1 MRLSST
7 LGFFLVCALFTH
19 FSLAHEKNLKHQT
32 CRNVPGSAGYP
43 KAAAWSKLNATIG
56 GRLVNVIPTAKYCAR
71 LPGGACTDAQWTSA
85 LFRSTIPGSMSNNN
99 LEQGYDL
106 TPPSLCLRNATSCGQ
121 GDVPIFSVEAQS
133 AADIQAAVKFASSN
147 NLRLVVKSSGH
158 DVLGRSTAP
167 YSLLI
172 RTAGLQDIVMTD
184 AFFVGTRN
192 MGSAV
197 TLGSGVHAQTLYQKT
212 KANGKIV
219 VAPTAATVCPAGGY
233 VQGAGHSA
241 LSPLFGLAAD
251 NVLEFHI
258 VVASG
263 EVLQVNSISHPD
275 FRLLNVIDVGRRR
288 RSGSPTPTFIDLKQN
303 STTYTDLHQPTQ
315 TVCGGAG
322 SWGVILSATFRTFPT
337 FDEAFS
343 VIEIAASS
351 NAAMG
356 ALAAVH
362 AHHIFDLE
370 PVRAGQY
377 FYVFAATPNA
387 TALTLQLLTHIPNTT
402 AAQAAVLLAPFRN
415 AALALPGVS
424 LVAEKYVVQ
433 NVNDALFTAD
443 DTAGDD
449 KVIGSRLIPASVFR
463 ERPETVGKVYKQLLD
478 AGALQIASFVVAGG
492 QVAANADILSAVHPA
507 WRTAKTHLL
516 TGSFW
521 TDQTPLSK
529 IDVLRRTFQTIQL
542 PIMEQLS
549 GNKGAAYSNE
559 ADVIE
564 PHFQTIF
571 FGPNY
576 ANLARTKAK
585 YDSADLFIVPAGVG
599 SERWDEWGLCTV

>member
-7 LGFFLVCALFTH
+7 VVLFLVCTLSTH
-19 FSLAHEKNLKHQT
+19 CFSLAHKEKHQT
-32 CRNVPGSAGYP
+32 CRNIPNSAGYP

-56 GRLVNVIPTAKYCAR
+56 GQLVNVVPTAKYCAS

-85 LFRSTIPGSMSNNN
+85 LFRSTIPGSMTD
-99 LEQGYDL
+99 GYDL
-106 TPPSLCLRNATSCGQ
+106 TPPSLCLRNATRCGQ

-133 AADIQAAVKFASSN
+133 AADIQAAVKFASHN

-172 RTAGLQDIVMTD
+172 RTAGLQNISMTD

-192 MGSAV
+192 MGPAV
-197 TLGSGVHAQTLYQKT
+197 TIGSGVHTQTLYQET
-212 KANGKIV
+212 KAKGKIV

-263 EVLQVNSISHPD
+263 ELLQVNSISHPD
-275 FRLLNVIDVGRRR
+275 LFYALRG
-288 RSGSPTPTFIDLKQN
+288 
-303 STTYTDLHQPTQ
+303 
-315 TVCGGAG
+315 GGAG
-322 SWGVILSATFRTFPT
+322 SWGVIFSATFRTFPT

-343 VIEIAASS
+343 VIQIAASS

-377 FYVFAATPNA
+377 FYVFAATPNT
-387 TALTLQLLTHIPNTT
+387 TALTLQLFTHIANTT
-402 AAQAAVLLAPFRN
+402 AAQAAALLAPFRN
-415 AALALPGVS
+415 AALALPDVS
-424 LVAEKYVVQ
+424 LVAEEYVVQ
-433 NVNDALFTAD
+433 NVNDVLFTAD
-443 DTAGDD
+443 DAAGNDM
-449 KVIGSRLIPASVFR
+449 VEGSRLIPASVFR
-463 ERPETVGKVYKQLLD
+463 ETPDTVGKVYEQLLD
-478 AGALQIASFVVAGG
+478 AGALEY
-492 QVAANADILSAVHPA
+492 VAANADILSAVHPA

-516 TGSFW
+516 TGNFW
-521 TDQTPLSK
+521 TDQTPLGE
-529 IDVLRRTFQTIQL
+529 IDVLRRNFQTTQL

-549 GNKGAAYSNE
+549 GKNGAAYSNE
-559 ADVIE
+559 ADVNE
-564 PHFQTIF
+564 PHFQTTF

-576 ANLARTKAK
+576 AKLTRIKAK
-585 YDSADLFIVPAGVG
+585 YDPDDLFIVVAGVG

>member
-7 LGFFLVCALFTH
+7 AFLFLVCTLSTH
-19 FSLAHEKNLKHQT
+19 FSLAHKEKNQT

-56 GRLVNVIPTAKYCAR
+56 GRLVNVVPTAKYCAS

-85 LFRSTIPGSMSNNN
+85 LFRSTIPGSMTDNNW
-99 LEQGYDL
+99 EQGYDL
-106 TPPSLCLRNATSCGQ
+106 TPPSLCLRNATTCGQ
-121 GDVPIFSVEAQS
+121 GDVPIFSVETQS
-133 AADIQAAVKFASSN
+133 AADIQAAVKFASCN

-172 RTAGLQDIVMTD
+172 RTAGLQNISMTD

-192 MGSAV
+192 MGPAV
-197 TLGSGVHAQTLYQKT
+197 TIGSGVHTQTLYQET

-263 EVLQVNSISHPD
+263 ELLQVNSISHPD
-275 FRLLNVIDVGRRR
+275 LFYALRG
-288 RSGSPTPTFIDLKQN
+288 
-303 STTYTDLHQPTQ
+303 
-315 TVCGGAG
+315 GGAG
-322 SWGVILSATFRTFPT
+322 SWGVIFSATFRTFPT

-343 VIEIAASS
+343 VIQIAASS

-377 FYVFAATPNA
+377 FYVFAATPNT
-387 TALTLQLLTHIPNTT
+387 TALTLQLFTHIANTT
-402 AAQAAVLLAPFRN
+402 AARAAVLLAPFRN
-415 AALALPGVS
+415 AALALPDVS
-424 LVAEKYVVQ
+424 LVAEEYVVQ
-433 NVNDALFTAD
+433 NVNDVLFMAD
-443 DTAGDD
+443 DGAGNDM
-449 KVIGSRLIPASVFR
+449 VEGSRLIPASVLR
-463 ERPETVGKVYKQLLD
+463 ERPHTVGKVYEQLLD
-478 AGALQIASFVVAGG
+478 AGALEVASFVVAGG

-516 TGSFW
+516 TGNFW
-521 TDQTPLSK
+521 TDKTPLAE
-529 IDVLRRTFQTIQL
+529 IDVLRKNFQTAQL
-542 PIMEQLS
+542 PIIKQIS
-549 GNKGAAYSNE
+549 GNNSAAYSNE
-559 ADVIE
+559 ADVNE
-564 PHFQTIF
+564 PHFQTTF

-576 ANLARTKAK
+576 AKLTKIKAK
-585 YDSADLFIVPAGVG
+585 YDPDDLFIVAAGVG
-599 SERWDEWGLCTV
+599 SERWDKWGLCTV

>member
-7 LGFFLVCALFTH
+7 PVLFLVCILYTH
-19 FSLAHEKNLKHQT
+19 FSLAHKKKHQT

-56 GRLVNVIPTAKYCAR
+56 GRLVNVVPTAKYCAN

-85 LFRSTIPGSMSNNN
+85 LYRSTIPGSMIDNNW
-99 LEQGYDL
+99 EQGYDL
-106 TPPSLCLRNATSCGQ
+106 TPPSLCLRNATICGQ

-133 AADIQAAVKFASSN
+133 AADIQAAVKFASCN

-172 RTAGLQDIVMTD
+172 RTAGLQNISMTD
-184 AFFVGTRN
+184 AFFVGKRN
-192 MGSAV
+192 MGPAV
-197 TLGSGVHAQTLYQKT
+197 TIGSGVHTQTLYQET

-258 VVASG
+258 VIASG
-263 EVLQVNSISHPD
+263 ELLQVNSISHPD
-275 FRLLNVIDVGRRR
+275 LFYALRG
-288 RSGSPTPTFIDLKQN
+288 
-303 STTYTDLHQPTQ
+303 
-315 TVCGGAG
+315 GGAG
-322 SWGVILSATFRTFPT
+322 SWGVIFSATFRTFPT

-343 VIEIAASS
+343 VIQIAASS

-377 FYVFAATPNA
+377 FYVFAARPNT
-387 TALTLQLLTHIPNTT
+387 TALTLQLFTHIANTT

-415 AALALPGVS
+415 AALALPDVS
-424 LVAEKYVVQ
+424 LVAEEYVVQ

-443 DTAGDD
+443 DAAGNDM
-449 KVIGSRLIPASVFR
+449 VVGSRLIPASVLR
-463 ERPETVGKVYKQLLD
+463 ERPDTVGKVYEQLLD
-478 AGALQIASFVVAGG
+478 AGALEVASFVVAGG
-492 QVAANADILSAVHPA
+492 QVTANADILSAVHPV

-516 TGSFW
+516 TGNLW
-521 TDQTPLSK
+521 TDQTPLAE
-529 IDVLRRTFQTIQL
+529 INVLRRKFQTTQL
-542 PIMEQLS
+542 PIMQQLS
-549 GNKGAAYSNE
+549 GKNAAAYSNE
-559 ADVIE
+559 ADVNE
-564 PHFQTIF
+564 PHFQTTF

-576 ANLARTKAK
+576 PKLTRIKAK
-585 YDSADLFIVPAGVG
+585 YDPDDLFIVTAGVG

>member
-7 LGFFLVCALFTH
+7 PGFFLVCALFTH
-19 FSLAHEKNLKHQT
+19 FSLAHEKHQI
-32 CRNVPGSAGYP
+32 CRHVPGGTGYP

-56 GRLVNVIPTAKYCAR
+56 GRLVNVVPTAKYCAR

-99 LEQGYDL
+99 FEQGYDL

-121 GDVPIFSVEAQS
+121 GDVPFFSVEAQS

-172 RTAGLQDIVMTD
+172 RTAGLQNISMTD

-197 TLGSGVHAQTLYQKT
+197 TIGSGVHTQTLYQKT

-219 VAPTAATVCPAGGY
+219 IAPTAATVCPAGGY

-263 EVLQVNSISHPD
+263 ELLQVNSISHPD
-275 FRLLNVIDVGRRR
+275 LFYALRG
-288 RSGSPTPTFIDLKQN
+288 
-303 STTYTDLHQPTQ
+303 
-315 TVCGGAG
+315 GGAG

-356 ALAAVH
+356 ALAAIH

-415 AALALPGVS
+415 AALALSGVS

-443 DTAGDD
+443 DTAGND

-478 AGALQIASFVVAGG
+478 AGALQIASFVIAGG

-542 PIMEQLS
+542 PIVEQIS

-559 ADVIE
+559 ADVNE
-564 PHFQTIF
+564 PHFQTTF

-576 ANLARTKAK
+576 AKLTRIKAK
-585 YDSADLFIVPAGVG
+585 YDPADLFIVPAGVG